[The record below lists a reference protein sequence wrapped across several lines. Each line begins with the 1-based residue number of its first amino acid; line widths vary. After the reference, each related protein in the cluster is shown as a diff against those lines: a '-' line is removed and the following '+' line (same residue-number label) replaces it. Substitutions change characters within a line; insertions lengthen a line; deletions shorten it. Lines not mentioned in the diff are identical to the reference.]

1 MTGTATVLA
10 CVLAIVGG
18 GSGPAAQPTG
28 PELPGGSVRVS
39 MSHVDGQVV
48 VPVRIDG
55 HGPFLFRIDTG
66 SSVPVSIDDALADR
80 LGLQPAAP
88 GRGLASGSTA
98 AGGFA
103 IERLELGGA
112 TFRDLAAARLPAQ
125 ESDAPAAALASSKA
139 SLVEGTL
146 GFPLFHDVLLTIDYA
161 GGTVELQR
169 GALSSESEGVV
180 PLVGSL
186 DTPQVPIQVGD
197 RVYLA
202 RLDTGFADN
211 VAFPLGAASELRT
224 EAAPA
229 AVGRVQVDGRLL
241 DARSARLAES
251 LLVAGRRYDRLPVIF
266 AALGSGP
273 RIGYGLLAYFSLTF
287 DQTSGLVQIMPQPA
301 AG

>member
-1 MTGTATVLA
+1 MTGTATVLG
-10 CVLAIVGG
+10 CVLALLGT
-18 GSGPAAQPTG
+18 TG
-28 PELPGGSVRVS
+28 PELPSGSVRVS

-80 LGLQPAAP
+80 LGLKPATL
-88 GRGLASGSTA
+88 GR
-98 AGGFA
+98 GFA
-103 IERLELGGA
+103 IERLDLGGA

-125 ESDAPAAALASSKA
+125 ESDAPAAALASSQA

-161 GGTVELQR
+161 AGTVELQR
-169 GALSSESEGVV
+169 GTLSSESDGVV
-180 PLVGSL
+180 PLVGPL

-211 VAFPLGAASELRT
+211 VAFPLSAVSELRT

-229 AVGRVQVDGRLL
+229 PVGRVQADGRLL
-241 DARSARLAES
+241 DARSARLSES

-266 AALGSGP
+266 ADLTSGP

-287 DQTSGLVQIMPQPA
+287 DQASGLVQITPQPT

>member
-1 MTGTATVLA
+1 MMGTGTVLG

-18 GSGPAAQPTG
+18 GSVPAAHPTG
-28 PELPGGSVRVS
+28 PELPGGAVRVA

-55 HGPFLFRIDTG
+55 KGPFLFRIDTG
-66 SSVPVSIDDALADR
+66 SPVPVAIDDALAEQLGGYAIGR
-80 LGLQPAAP
+80 LD
-88 GRGLASGSTA
+88 
-98 AGGFA
+98 
-103 IERLELGGA
+103 LGGA
-112 TFRDLAAARLPAQ
+112 TFRDLQAAHRPAQ
-125 ESDAPAAALASSKA
+125 ESDAPAAALASSKS
-139 SLVEGTL
+139 SLVEGVL

-169 GALSSESEGVV
+169 GTLSSESDGVV
-180 PLVGSL
+180 PLVGPL
-186 DTPQVPIQVGD
+186 ETPQIPIQVGD

-211 VAFPLGAASELRT
+211 VAFPLSAASELHT

-229 AVGRVQVDGRLL
+229 AVGRVQADGRLL
-241 DARSARLAES
+241 DARSARLVES
-251 LLVAGRRYDRLPVIF
+251 LLVAGRRYDRLPVVF
-266 AALGSGP
+266 AELTGGP

-287 DQTSGLVQIMPQPA
+287 DQASGLVQIVPGSV